1 MGAAGGIFLIAR
13 SKPAA
18 RNRLTCCKKPL
29 AGPHLDCH
37 GAASFPVA
45 RPDDSSQPAFRIDF
59 PADLPITARAGE
71 IVDLIAA
78 HQVIILAGE
87 TGSGKTT
94 QIPKMCLAAGR
105 GRTGAI
111 ACTQPRRVA
120 ALSVSKRVAE
130 ELNVEWGG
138 PVGCKIRFDDR
149 TSRNTVIKFMTD
161 GMLLAEVQSD
171 PLLRAYDTVILDEA
185 HERSLNIDFLLGH
198 LRTLRHKR
206 PELKIIVTSAT
217 IDTEAFSKAFDDAP
231 IVQVSGRTYP
241 VEVIYAPLDELG
253 SDAAEGD
260 ERSAKAEA
268 LHYIDGAVEAVE
280 RIVRDSQSGDIL
292 VFMPAERDIRETTD
306 LLEGRRLPNT
316 EIVPLF
322 GRLSTS
328 EQQRVFSSSQ
338 RRKLI
343 LATNIAETSLTIPG
357 IRYVVDTGLAR
368 ISRYSPQARTRRL
381 PIEAV
386 AQSSAD
392 QRKGRAG
399 RVSDGVCIRL
409 YSEKDFNERPR
420 FTQPEI
426 QRANLADVILRM
438 KAFGLGDIERFPFIN
453 MPAAKAIRAGYALL
467 EEIGALD
474 ADANEAA
481 RQLTPLGRELAR
493 LPVDPTVGRMIL
505 QARSE
510 KAVREV
516 LIIASG
522 LSIQDPRERP
532 MEAREKADAAHR
544 RFNHPDS
551 DFMALLNIWDAF
563 HDEFDRL
570 SQSRLRRFC
579 KDHFLSYTRMREWR
593 DVHAQLL
600 DVLEQRKDFQ
610 FSSVFDGVPADKIN
624 DDKTAFASPAYRAIH
639 RSILAGL
646 LGNIAVRDDENGGY
660 KATHDRRVTLFPGS
674 VLAVR
679 DDKGKK
685 PSFAKAS
692 QGAGPDKRGPRWI
705 MSAEIMETSRLF
717 ARTSARLDPV
727 WALDLGAHL
736 VKVAHSEPFWN
747 QDAGRVM
754 VKQRTRL
761 YGLELESRAV
771 SYGKVDPVHAT
782 EIFIREA
789 LVNDQVTWPLDFIAH
804 NRGVREDLEDLLTR
818 TRDSGYLNLDEGIY
832 RFYAARLLPQGA
844 DDPVISSVA
853 ELVDLVRERKGAEP
867 HFLELSPD
875 DLRDPEELQADTE
888 AYPEAM
894 PLQQSALPLNYAYK
908 PGQSDDGVTLDV
920 PVRDAAALTPA
931 ALDWAVPGH
940 LAAKVEHYLR
950 ALPKELRRDF
960 VPLGD
965 AARQLAKA
973 AAQHSRLTGQRET
986 LPEAL
991 ATLIGERLKLK
1002 LDASVFAEDRP
1013 LPDHLRVRVRVVD
1026 DEGRE
1031 LCASRELPEIATA
1044 LAAHHREAS
1053 VSVSR
1058 DDPDAWRR
1066 ARAKHELGEQTEWK
1080 FGNVPASVHVCDLAG
1095 VPVYAYPG
1103 LKNGPGG
1110 GVLLRLFKTPEEAAA
1125 SSAPALERMM
1135 EWQLTHQLACLH
1147 KDLKQLRELG
1157 ALLATLGTTDT
1168 LREHAYIAVSRWL
1181 LAATRVK
1188 QLTAPAFAEAVAKAK
1203 TDLQGLVPRLVDLLR
1218 EVLTLRQ
1225 ALLVHPHPYRGQ
1237 GPDLTALMP
1246 PDFLRVTPYERL
1258 AHFPRYLKAMKMR
1271 ADRWKQNQVK
1281 DTERM
1286 KQLAVFAGVPE
1297 LRWQVEELRVSLFAQ
1312 ELGTA
1317 EPVSVQKLER
1327 ALVELKQGRGGRT
1340 TPSGGEP
1347 VAVKSAVAPE
1357 PPKPR
1362 ETTPLPVTTTKP
1374 KAPLKSFGSL
1384 DALFKR

>member
-1 MGAAGGIFLIAR
+1 M
-13 SKPAA
+13 
-18 RNRLTCCKKPL
+18 
-29 AGPHLDCH
+29 
-37 GAASFPVA
+37 A
-45 RPDDSSQPAFRIDF
+45 RPADNSPPAFRIDF
-59 PADLPITARAGE
+59 PADLPISTRAAE

-105 GRTGAI
+105 GQRGAI

-171 PLLRAYDTVILDEA
+171 PMLRNYDTVILDEA

-198 LRTLRHKR
+198 LRNLRHQR

-231 IVQVSGRTYP
+231 VVQVSGRTYP
-241 VEVIYAPLDELG
+241 VEVIYAPLDEFG

-260 ERSAKAEA
+260 ERSAKSEA
-268 LHYIDGAVEAVE
+268 LHYIDGTVEAVQ
-280 RIVRDSQSGDIL
+280 RIVRESDSGDIL
-292 VFMPAERDIRETTD
+292 VFLPAERDIRETTE

-322 GRLSTS
+322 GRLSNS
-328 EQQRVFSSSQ
+328 EQQRVFASSQ

-453 MPAAKAIRAGYALL
+453 MPAAKSIRAGYALL

-474 ADANEAA
+474 ANANEAA

-505 QARSE
+505 QARAE

-551 DFMALLNIWDAF
+551 DFLALLNIWDAY
-563 HDEFDRL
+563 HDQFDRL
-570 SQSRLRRFC
+570 SQAKLRRFC

-593 DVHAQLL
+593 DVHSQLL
-600 DVLEQRKDFQ
+600 DVMEQRKDFQ
-610 FSSVFDGVPADKIN
+610 FTSVYDGLQPDKIT
-624 DDKTAFASPAYRAIH
+624 DDKTAFASPGYRAIH

-646 LGNIAVRDDENGGY
+646 LGNIATRDDENGGY

-679 DDKGKK
+679 DEKKSHPKRGDDARGKK
-685 PSFAKAS
+685 ENKT
-692 QGAGPDKRGPRWI
+692 PRWI

-717 ARTSARLDPV
+717 ARTSARLDPL
-727 WALDLGAHL
+727 WALDLGEHV

-771 SYGKVDPVHAT
+771 SYGKINPVHAT
-782 EIFIREA
+782 ELFIREG
-789 LVNDQVTWPLDFIAH
+789 LVNDVITWPLDFIAH
-804 NRGVREDLEDLLTR
+804 NRGVREDIENLLTR

-832 RFYAARLLPQGA
+832 RFYASHLLPQTA
-844 DDPVISSVA
+844 DDPVVSSVA

-867 HFLELSPD
+867 HFLELQPD

-894 PLQQSALPLNYAYK
+894 PLQQSALPLAYAYK
-908 PGQSDDGVTLDV
+908 PGQADDGVTLDV
-920 PVRDAAALTPA
+920 PVRTAADLTPA

-973 AAQHSRLTGQRET
+973 AAQHSRLTAQRET

-1031 LCASRELPEIATA
+1031 ICASRELPEIATA
-1044 LAAHHREAS
+1044 IAAHHREAS

-1058 DDPDAWRR
+1058 EDPEAWRR
-1066 ARAKHELGEQTEWK
+1066 ARAKHEMNEQTEWK
-1080 FGNVPASVHVCDLAG
+1080 FGDVPARVHVCDLSG
-1095 VPVYAYPG
+1095 VAVYAFPG

-1125 SSAPALERMM
+1125 STAPALERMM

-1181 LAATRVK
+1181 LSADRVK
-1188 QLTAPAFAEAVAKAK
+1188 HLTASAFAAAVMKAK
-1203 TDLQGLVPRLVDLLR
+1203 NDLQGLVPRLVDLLR
-1218 EVLTLRQ
+1218 EVLALRQ
-1225 ALLVHPHPYRGQ
+1225 TLLVHPNPYRGQ
-1237 GPDLTALMP
+1237 GPELTVLVPA
-1246 PDFLRVTPYERL
+1246 DFLRVTPYERL
-1258 AHFPRYLKAMKMR
+1258 AHFPRYLKAMKIR
-1271 ADRWKQNQVK
+1271 ADRWKQGQVK
-1281 DTERM
+1281 DSERM
-1286 KQLAVFAGVPE
+1286 KQLAPFINVPE

-1327 ALVELKQGRGGRT
+1327 AVAELKQGGKS
-1340 TPSGGEP
+1340 PAAAP
-1347 VAVKSAVAPE
+1347 VAETPVA
-1357 PPKPR
+1357 KPR
-1362 ETTPLPVTTTKP
+1362 ESTPLPVTTTKP
-1374 KAPLKSFGSL
+1374 KSPLKSFGSL
-1384 DALFKR
+1384 DALFRK

>member
-1 MGAAGGIFLIAR
+1 M
-13 SKPAA
+13 P
-18 RNRLTCCKKPL
+18 PL
-29 AGPHLDCH
+29 
-37 GAASFPVA
+37 FPVA
-45 RPDDSSQPAFRIDF
+45 RPEDTVTPAFRIDF
-59 PADLPITARAGE
+59 PPDLPISSRAAE
-71 IVDLIAA
+71 IVDLIAEK
-78 HQVIILAGE
+78 QVIILAGE

-105 GRTGAI
+105 GRQGAI

-149 TSRNTVIKFMTD
+149 TSRKTVIKFMTD

-171 PLLRAYDTVILDEA
+171 PMLRAYDTVILDEA

-198 LRTLRHKR
+198 LRNLRHKR

-241 VEVIYAPLDELG
+241 VEVIYAPLDEFG

-260 ERSAKAEA
+260 ERSAKSEA

-280 RIVRDSQSGDIL
+280 RIVRESDSGDIL
-292 VFMPAERDIRETTD
+292 VFMPAERDIRETTE
-306 LLEGRRLPNT
+306 LLDGRRLPNT
-316 EIVPLF
+316 EVVPLF
-322 GRLSTS
+322 GRLSNA
-328 EQQRVFSSSQ
+328 EQQRVFAPSQ

-474 ADANEAA
+474 SNANEAA

-505 QARSE
+505 QARTE

-516 LIIASG
+516 LVIASG

-532 MEAREKADAAHR
+532 MEAREKADSAHR

-551 DFMALLNIWDAF
+551 DFLALLNIWDAF

-570 SQSRLRRFC
+570 SQAKLRRFC
-579 KDHFLSYTRMREWR
+579 KEHFLSYTRMREWR
-593 DVHAQLL
+593 DVHSQLL

-610 FSSVFDGVPADKIN
+610 FTSVFDGLAPGKIN
-624 DDKTAFASPAYRAIH
+624 DEKLGFASPAYRAIH

-646 LGNIAVRDDENGGY
+646 LGNIAMRDDENGGY

-674 VLAVR
+674 VLFTR
-679 DDKGKK
+679 DEPKK
-685 PSFAKAS
+685 NGPTR
-692 QGAGPDKRGPRWI
+692 GADARNKKDSKSPRWI
-705 MSAEIMETSRLF
+705 MSAEIMETSRLY
-717 ARTSARLDPV
+717 ARTSARLDPL
-727 WALDLGAHL
+727 WALDLGGHV

-771 SYGKVDPVHAT
+771 SYGKIDPLHAT

-789 LVNDQVTWPLDFIAH
+789 LVNDTVTWPLDFIAH
-804 NRGVREDLEDLLTR
+804 NRGVREEIENLLTR
-818 TRDSGYLNLDEGIY
+818 TRDRGYLNLDEGIY
-832 RFYAARLLPQGA
+832 RFYAARLIPEGRDASPRRPGSEANA
-844 DDPVISSVA
+844 DANTRTNTDASERRPYLGISSVA
-853 ELVDLVRERKGAEP
+853 ELVAHVREHKAAEP
-867 HFLELSPD
+867 HFLEMQLD

-888 AYPEAM
+888 AYPEAL
-894 PLQQSALPLNYAYK
+894 PLQQAALPLAYAYK
-908 PGQSDDGVTLDV
+908 PGQTDDGVTLDV
-920 PVRDAAALTPA
+920 PVGTAAALTPA

-960 VPLGD
+960 VPLAD

-973 AAQHSRLTGQRET
+973 AAQHSRLTAQRHT
-986 LPEAL
+986 LPETL
-991 ATLIGERLKLK
+991 AILIGERLKLK
-1002 LDASVFAEDRP
+1002 LDASVFAEDRA

-1031 LCASRELPEIATA
+1031 ICASRELAEIAKGV
-1044 LAAHHREAS
+1044 AAHQRAAS
-1053 VSVSR
+1053 ATVSR
-1058 DDPDAWRR
+1058 EDPDAWRR
-1066 ARAKHELGEQTEWK
+1066 ARAKHEMGEQTEWK
-1080 FGNVPASVHVCDLAG
+1080 FGDVPERVHVCDQAG
-1095 VPVYAYPG
+1095 VAVHAFPG

-1110 GVLLRLFKTPEEAAA
+1110 GVLLRLFKTPEEAAEA
-1125 SSAPALERMM
+1125 SAPALERLM

-1157 ALLATLGTTDT
+1157 ALLATLGTTET

-1181 LAATRVK
+1181 LSATRVK
-1188 QLTAPAFAEAVAKAK
+1188 RLTAAAFTEAVAKAK
-1203 TDLQGLVPRLVDLLR
+1203 ADLQGLVPRLVDLLR
-1218 EVLTLRQ
+1218 EILSLRQ
-1225 ALLVHPHPYRGQ
+1225 ALLVHPTPYRGQ
-1237 GPDLTALMP
+1237 GPDLSALVP
-1246 PDFLRVTPYERL
+1246 NDFVKVTPYAQL
-1258 AHFPRYLKAMKMR
+1258 AHFPRYLKAMKVR
-1271 ADRWKQNQVK
+1271 ADRWKQMQVK
-1281 DTERM
+1281 DAERA
-1286 KQLAVFAGVPE
+1286 KQLAAFTGVPE

-1327 ALVELKQGRGGRT
+1327 ALAELKNGGKPLT
-1340 TPSGGEP
+1340 SAP
-1347 VAVKSAVAPE
+1347 VVEA
-1357 PPKPR
+1357 PKPR
-1362 ETTPLPVTTTKP
+1362 EAAPLPVTTTKP

-1384 DALFKR
+1384 DALFRK